1 MAKQR
6 KNLHISSSAP
16 PPQNAPLK
24 IQFLIPHLS
33 WHQLTNFFMLGFYF
47 GPLLNFY
54 ICPPG
59 GATFYNSK
67 HAVKFQSFFSVSLK
81 DALLLKS

>member
-1 MAKQR
+1 
-6 KNLHISSSAP
+6 
-16 PPQNAPLK
+16 
-24 IQFLIPHLS
+24 
-33 WHQLTNFFMLGFYF
+33 MLGFYF